1 MFGAMAVR
9 LCDICGRARKS
20 SRSRSRSRRKDF
32 EQDPTT
38 QKHLAT
44 RKPEQQ
50 TRSRA
55 EANGLVCLAGCAEDL
70 TTRESAWT
78 TASHHNGVDIVATR
92 ELSRTD
98 PSTLE
103 LLADQAMQGQRQGT
117 TQVKNKDIA
126 TWRRSFVETTA
137 WPHAVLGRDQ
147 LPVRVC
153 PTVCSGAAY
162 NRGGQAHLETGD
174 RRQRDQSET
183 RIMKKDASF
192 VGGTRFDVLEERR
205 RGPPGA
211 EG

>member
-1 MFGAMAVR
+1 MSNADHSKAPRVQE
-9 LCDICGRARKS
+9 ARTAD
-20 SRSRSRSRRKDF
+20 RS
-32 EQDPTT
+32 T
-38 QKHLAT
+38 
-44 RKPEQQ
+44 
-50 TRSRA
+50 A
-55 EANGLVCLAGCAEDL
+55 EANGLVCLAGCAEDH
-70 TTRESAWT
+70 TTRESART
-78 TASHHNGVDIVATR
+78 TVSHHNGADIVATR

-103 LLADQAMQGQRQGT
+103 LLANQSMQGQRQGT

-162 NRGGQAHLETGD
+162 NRGGQAQLENGE

-192 VGGTRFDVLEERR
+192 VRRNEIRRARVTLRRTTRC
-205 RGPPGA
+205 
-211 EG
+211 